1 MIRKDDVQHI
11 AGLARIYLE
20 DHELDRLTRDLE
32 DIVVYIGNLEKLDVS
47 QVEPTSHVLPLKNV
61 YREDVLK
68 PSLQQEEAL
77 KIAVAKHNGS
87 FKVPQVIEQE

>member
-1 MIRKDDVQHI
+1 MITRNDIQHI

-20 DHELDRLTRDLE
+20 DHELDRLTGDLE
-32 DIVVYIGNLEKLDVS
+32 DILGYIGKLEKLDVS

-61 YREDVLK
+61 YRKDIVK
-68 PSLQQEEAL
+68 PSLKQEEAL

-87 FKVPQVIEQE
+87 FKVPQVIE